1 MRILIVED
9 NQVIAQGLQQ
19 ILSEQGFA
27 ADVIHQGEAAQFA
40 LKSQHFDLLILDLGL
55 PDCDGLQILKTLR
68 QQSHSIPVLIV
79 SARDKLD
86 QRILGLNEGADDY
99 LCKPFELDE
108 VIARVHA
115 LLRRSASRVVNQ
127 IEHGALILDVGSRT
141 VTFHGE
147 DVVLNRRELN
157 VLECLLSNVER
168 VVSKQQIVQKI
179 ASFDDELSDNAIE
192 TYVSRLRKKF
202 VPDLHIRTV
211 RGLGYMLEKSK

>member
-27 ADVIHQGEAAQFA
+27 ADVIHQGGAAQFA

>member
-147 DVVLNRRELN
+147 DVILNRRELN
-157 VLECLLSNVER
+157 VLECLFSNVER

>member
-9 NQVIAQGLQQ
+9 NEVIAQGLQQ

-27 ADVIHQGEAAQFA
+27 TDVLSQGQEALFA
-40 LKSQHFDLLILDLGL
+40 LKTQNFDLLILDLGL
-55 PDCDGLQILKTLR
+55 PDCDGIQILKELR
-68 QQSHSIPVLIV
+68 QRSQVIPVLIV

-115 LLRRSASRVVNQ
+115 LLRRSALRAVNE
-127 IEHGALILDVGSRT
+127 IIHGEIKLDVVSRT
-141 VTFHGE
+141 VKFYGE
-147 DVVLNRRELN
+147 EVVLNRRELN
-157 VLECLLSNVER
+157 VLECLLGNLER
-168 VVSKQQIVQKI
+168 VVSKQQIVQHI

-202 VPDLHIRTV
+202 TPDLNIRTV
-211 RGLGYMLEKSK
+211 RGLGYMLGKSK